1 MSNVSEVTT
10 CISMKDLAET
20 TILAGVAP
28 GRKVLARLMECTGRE
43 PTQPEPLFL
52 DFGGIEIA
60 TASFLR
66 EAVLA
71 FRDAIRNR
79 RSKFYPVIANANDLI
94 ADELSVLVVPQGD
107 VLMLCTLDGG
117 GRVHQPK
124 LVGDL
129 DPKQRITFDL
139 VQKYRETDASQLMR
153 DYGES
158 EGVQQT
164 AWNNR
169 LAGLA
174 NLGLIVELSQGRA
187 RRYRPLFGE
196 S

>member
-1 MSNVSEVTT
+1 
-10 CISMKDLAET
+10 
-20 TILAGVAP
+20 
-28 GRKVLARLMECTGRE
+28 
-43 PTQPEPLFL
+43 
-52 DFGGIEIA
+52 
-60 TASFLR
+60 
-66 EAVLA
+66 
-71 FRDAIRNR
+71 
-79 RSKFYPVIANANDLI
+79 
-94 ADELSVLVVPQGD
+94 
-107 VLMLCTLDGG
+107 MLCTLDGG

-139 VQKYRETDASQLMR
+139 VQKCRETDASQLMR